1 MLHILWMIIKFI
13 LILIGIILGLVLL
26 VLLLLLFCP
35 VRYQAEGVKEAGSFR
50 TASGR
55 AKVSWLFGGISFSLG
70 IRNGQTEMDFRL
82 FGIPVLKILKKLSAR
97 KNKKKSDPDMDDNSE
112 SREFDEEVT
121 GHDAQIEREDRNFP
135 ELSLD
140 ETKPDQEEAE
150 ALQAS
155 WPEME
160 AGEEN
165 LADPDAEKE
174 RKWQQTAEKLKTMF
188 FNLGNK
194 ARKIWDKIKAV
205 YQRIMKIPQ
214 DLENL
219 SRKKDA
225 LCDKI
230 DWWKAFIGHPRT
242 QNALAL
248 VKNKVFRLLRH
259 VFPTRVEGEL
269 VFDCTDPSITGSVL
283 AVLGMTIPL
292 HRNCIRVTPLFEN
305 RNVLYGNAKLKGRV
319 YGVMLVKTAIELYFD
334 KNIKYVIRRW
344 KHK

>member
-35 VRYQAEGVKEAGSFR
+35 VRYQAEGAKEAGSFR

-70 IRNGQTEMDFRL
+70 IRNGQTEMDFQL
-82 FGIPVLKILKKLSAR
+82 FGIPVLKLLKKFR
-97 KNKKKSDPDMDDNSE
+97 NRRKKSDPYI
-112 SREFDEEVT
+112 EENWD
-121 GHDAQIEREDRNFP
+121 GDASHEDRSQDTQSNNIEATDESLP
-135 ELSLD
+135 ELPLD
-140 ETKPDQEEAE
+140 GAKHSEEAGTSE
-150 ALQAS
+150 AS

-160 AGEEN
+160 ISGED
-165 LADPDAEKE
+165 LSDPDIEKE
-174 RKWQQTAEKLKTMF
+174 RKWQQTVEKLKSLF
-188 FNLGNK
+188 YNLGNK
-194 ARKIWDKIKAV
+194 VRKLWDKIKAV
-205 YQRIMKIPQ
+205 YQRIMRIPE
-214 DLENL
+214 DLEHL

-230 DWWKAFIGHPRT
+230 DWWKAFIEHPRT
-242 QNALAL
+242 QKALAL
-248 VKNKVFRLLRH
+248 VKNKAFRLLRH
-259 VFPTRVEGEL
+259 VFPTKVEGEL
-269 VFDCTDPSITGSVL
+269 VFDCTDPSIIGSVL

-319 YGVMLVKTAIELYFD
+319 YGVMLVKTALELYFD